1 MSRMIT
7 DPEAIQKFR
16 NQILELV
23 EELQTQAKK
32 TDQAIDDVATTWKDE
47 EFKKYKREFT
57 EDRNMFD
64 PLCKNIEE
72 FESGPLH
79 ELQRKAEIYI
89 ND

>member
-16 NQILELV
+16 YQILDLV
-23 EELQTQAKK
+23 EELQAQAKK
-32 TDQAIDDVATTWKDE
+32 TDQAIDDVANSWKDE

-57 EDRNMFD
+57 EDRKMFE

-72 FESGPLH
+72 FESGPLN
-79 ELQRKAEIYI
+79 ELQRKAEIYL
-89 ND
+89 NE